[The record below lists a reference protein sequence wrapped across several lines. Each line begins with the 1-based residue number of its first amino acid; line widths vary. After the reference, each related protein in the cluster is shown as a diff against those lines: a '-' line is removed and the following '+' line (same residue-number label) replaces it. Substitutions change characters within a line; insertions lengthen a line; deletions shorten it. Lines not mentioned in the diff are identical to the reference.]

1 VLEQG
6 LGDIDRLAALRDGL
20 EARLQAALPDLT
32 IFAQGAP
39 RLSNTSAFALSE
51 APAATLLI
59 ALDLEGFALSS
70 GAACSSGKVRPSHVL
85 AAMGAPLELA
95 QGAIRVS
102 LGRDTRAQDLDA
114 FADAFVRAAGRI
126 GRRSGRAAA

>member
-1 VLEQG
+1 
-6 LGDIDRLAALRDGL
+6 
-20 EARLQAALPDLT
+20 
-32 IFAQGAP
+32 
-39 RLSNTSAFALSE
+39 
-51 APAATLLI
+51 
-59 ALDLEGFALSS
+59 
-70 GAACSSGKVRPSHVL
+70 
-85 AAMGAPLELA
+85 MGAPLELA